1 MKMRNYILF
10 DFGVSILILLHIA
23 SMVLQLVKKKI

>member
-23 SMVLQLVKKKI
+23 VVLQLVKKKN